1 MSTAPDTSKSKA
13 DPKADAKAKKAA
25 DAKPAKAAKAAK
37 PVAADAAESAKP
49 AAKKVTAKKP
59 AAKKVKAVNADG
71 TAKRSAHVESRLA
84 QILIAPIVSEKAT
97 MAAEKHNQVLFKVM
111 RDATKPEIKAAVEL
125 MFKVTVDSVQTVQHK
140 GKTKRFGKGTGRRD
154 HVKKAYVCLAAGQ
167 ELNFSGEGA

>member
-1 MSTAPDTSKSKA
+1 MSTAPDT
-13 DPKADAKAKKAA
+13 
-25 DAKPAKAAKAAK
+25 KPAKAGKDAKAEPKVTAKSKAKAEAAAEAAAAK
-37 PVAADAAESAKP
+37 PVK
-49 AAKKVTAKKP
+49 AAKAPKVAAPKKP
-59 AAKKVKAVNADG
+59 ARKVDG
-71 TAKRSAHVESRLA
+71 DKRSVHAENRLA

-140 GKTKRFGKGTGRRD
+140 GKVKRFGKSIGRRD
-154 HVKKAYVCLAAGQ
+154 HIKKAYVCLAAGQ